1 MVFFPCF
8 SQTTIPLKFKLAIL
22 ILTLCTIC
30 LWGQEPHP
38 KLKIGYN
45 FIPLLGKSTELL
57 VEKNATSY
65 LSVCMSLGNT
75 WGATRGYYK
84 VDDGVSL
91 AEMHGYFFKTGLR
104 YYPLL
109 KWDAPTWIGA
119 SAIGSKYY
127 EKGTRFGEPVSASG
141 FTWGFGLSGGY
152 DFKINNFL
160 DLRTGLQ
167 IAWYH
172 RDDHLSSDDMT
183 YQPGIGAS
191 FPMPL
196 QGILALLIKIP

>member
-1 MVFFPCF
+1 MK
-8 SQTTIPLKFKLAIL
+8 LKLTIL
-22 ILTLCTIC
+22 ILTFHTISLCGQGTI
-30 LWGQEPHP
+30 P

-45 FIPLLGKSTELL
+45 FVPLMGKSTELL
-57 VEKNATSY
+57 IEKNVTSY
-65 LSVCMSLGNT
+65 LSICVSVGNT
-75 WGATRGYYK
+75 WAPMRGYYK
-84 VDDGVSL
+84 VYDGVTL
-91 AEMHGYFFKTGLR
+91 DEMHGYFFKTGIK

-127 EKGTRFGEPVSASG
+127 EKGTRFGEPIFASG
-141 FTWGFGLSGGY
+141 LTWGFGLSGGY

-167 IAWYH
+167 IAWYD
-172 RDDHLSSDDMT
+172 RDDHVSSDDMT